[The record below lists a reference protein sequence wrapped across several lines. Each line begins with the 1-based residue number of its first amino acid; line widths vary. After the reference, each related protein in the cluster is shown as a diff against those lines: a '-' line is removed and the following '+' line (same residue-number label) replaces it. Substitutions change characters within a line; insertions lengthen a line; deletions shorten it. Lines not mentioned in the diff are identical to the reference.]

1 MNAVN
6 TGRRFLRPWQRSS
19 MLFARLAACFLLV
32 MMSTIG
38 VGLGTQANLIWVANG
53 LLLSYL
59 LLVPRWR
66 WPAYAVTGF
75 LAMLAGTS
83 LVHDPWKQS
92 LGFGLLNIV
101 EVMIGAFLMRRRSTQ
116 LPHFTEVGFLMRF
129 LGFAVLLAPAVTGSI
144 YASFAALVQHLPFA
158 SSISQWAI
166 ADSLGTAVTT
176 PACVAIFRTRFR
188 EAVNWRRHW
197 GYLAAAIALTVAAF
211 AQSRVPLLFFIY
223 PLLVLVLLR
232 MGMGW
237 AAIAALF
244 AAAVGSWFTV
254 RGMGP
259 FAARM
264 TSGVAPSVML
274 QIFVASAMFMLY
286 TVSVILESKQ
296 RTERRLQ
303 EMASL
308 HALVTQNSR
317 DVILLADFEGRPNYI
332 SPAVL
337 GLTGWAPRETMQRGF
352 SEMVHPEDLP
362 KIEALVGDLRQGAES
377 ATIEYRIR
385 KRSGEYVWVEG
396 GFRAFGQP
404 GSGLR
409 TGVLIIVR
417 DIAERKSSEALL
429 MQAYQAVERLAVA
442 DPLTGLANRRRFDE
456 YLNIEW
462 HRAIRDRNPLS
473 LLMVDADHFKLY
485 NDTYGHLRGDGCL
498 KQIAE
503 SALDVVSRSGDLV
516 ARYGGE
522 EFAILLPGTANEGA
536 MIVAAEVCEALRSR
550 QIPHSANPH
559 GFVTISVGCATVVPQ
574 MNQEPASLIDI
585 ADRALYTAKLQGRN
599 RICNGST
606 IDAGANVS

>member
-1 MNAVN
+1 
-6 TGRRFLRPWQRSS
+6 
-19 MLFARLAACFLLV
+19 MLGVRLAACFLLV

-59 LLVPRWR
+59 LMAPRWR
-66 WPAYAVTGF
+66 WPAYTVAAF
-75 LAMLAGTS
+75 LAMLAGSS
-83 LVHDPWKQS
+83 LVHDPWQQS
-92 LGFGLLNIV
+92 LGFSLLNIV
-101 EVMIGAFLMRRRSTQ
+101 EVMIGALLLRRRSTQ
-116 LPHFTEVGFLMRF
+116 LPHFTEVGFLIRF
-129 LGFAVLLAPAVTGSI
+129 LGFAVLLAPLVTGSI
-144 YASFAALVQHLPFA
+144 YASIAALVQHLPFA
-158 SSISQWAI
+158 SSLSQWAI
-166 ADSLGTAVTT
+166 PDGLGTAVTT

-197 GYLAAAIALTVAAF
+197 GYLAVAIALTIGAF
-211 AQSRVPLLFFIY
+211 SQSRVPLLFFIY

-254 RGMGP
+254 RGVGP
-259 FAARM
+259 FAGQTTA
-264 TSGVAPSVML
+264 SGVGPSVML

-317 DVILLADFEGRPNYI
+317 DVILLADFDGRPNYI

-337 GLTGWAPRETMQRGF
+337 SLTGWAPKETMQRGF

-362 KIEALVGDLRQGAES
+362 KIEALVHDLRQGVES

-396 GFRAFGQP
+396 GFRALGYP
-404 GSGLR
+404 GTGIRS
-409 TGVLIIVR
+409 GVLIIVR

-456 YLNIEW
+456 YLKIEW
-462 HRAIRDRNPLS
+462 QRAIRDENPLS
-473 LLMVDADHFKLY
+473 LLMVDVDHFKLY
-485 NDTYGHLRGDGCL
+485 NDTYGHLHGDACL
-498 KQIAE
+498 KQIAD

-536 MIVAAEVCEALRSR
+536 MKVAADVCEALRSR
-550 QIPHSANPH
+550 QLPHSGNPH
-559 GFVTISVGCATVVPQ
+559 GIVTISVGCATVVPR

-585 ADRALYTAKLQGRN
+585 ADRALYTAKLQGRD

-606 IDAGANVS
+606 IDAGAKVS

>member
-1 MNAVN
+1 
-6 TGRRFLRPWQRSS
+6 
-19 MLFARLAACFLLV
+19 MLFMRLAACFLVV
-32 MMSTIG
+32 MMSTIN

-59 LLVPRWR
+59 LLAPRWR
-66 WPAYAVTGF
+66 WPAYIVAAF
-75 LAMLAGTS
+75 LAMLAGST
-83 LVHDPWKQS
+83 LVHDPWQQS
-92 LGFGLLNIV
+92 LGFSLLNIV
-101 EVMIGAFLMRRRSTQ
+101 EVMIGAFLLRRRSTQ
-116 LPHFTEVGFLMRF
+116 LPHFTDVGFLVRF

-144 YASFAALVQHLPFA
+144 YASFAALVQHLPFG
-158 SSISQWAI
+158 SSLSQWAI
-166 ADSLGTAVTT
+166 ADGLGTAVTT
-176 PACVAIFRTRFR
+176 PACVAIFRARFR
-188 EAVNWRRHW
+188 DTVDWRRHW
-197 GYLAAAIALTVAAF
+197 AYLAIAIAVTVVAF
-211 AQSRVPLLFFIY
+211 AQSRAPLLFFIY

-254 RGMGP
+254 RGAGP
-259 FAARM
+259 FAARAIAA
-264 TSGVAPSVML
+264 GVEPSLMM

-303 EMASL
+303 EIASL

-317 DVILLADFEGRPNYI
+317 DVILLADFAGRPNYI

-337 GLTGWAPRETMQRGF
+337 GLTGWAPKETMQRGF
-352 SEMVHPEDLP
+352 SDMVHPEDLP

-485 NDTYGHLRGDGCL
+485 NDTYGHLRGDACL

-522 EFAILLPGTANEGA
+522 EFAILLPGTTNQGA
-536 MIVAAEVCEALRSR
+536 MKVADDVCAALRSR
-550 QIPHSANPH
+550 QLPHSANPH
-559 GFVTISVGCATVVPQ
+559 RVVTISVGCATVVPE
-574 MNQEPASLIDI
+574 MNHEPASLIEI
-585 ADRALYTAKLQGRN
+585 ADRALYTAKLRGRN
-599 RICNGST
+599 CICNGST
-606 IDAGANVS
+606 IDAGASVS